1 MRSGPR
7 ARSAS
12 CPDLNYFQPS
22 SEVGPRANHS
32 RSFLPTKNPR
42 TFQRFAR
49 GLFGHIPTKKLDQ
62 VFTQGLGRQGSE
74 VTASISARQR
84 AWAARSLGQSG
95 GTSGFSMQGQ
105 SHGLQRSSSW
115 SVLCCAHHSLQ
126 AAQRWSSS
134 ASSAQVQAARSTR
147 IRLKAASA
155 ARAVG
160 ICRCTPGAP
169 RVEMRTLQ
177 LLVFS
182 YNRRT
187 EAAAT
192 CVFTELE

>member
-1 MRSGPR
+1 MRSGPC

-84 AWAARSLGQSG
+84 AWASGSLGQLG
-95 GTSGFSMQGQ
+95 FTSGFSTQGQ

-115 SVLCCAHHSLQ
+115 SVLCCTHHSLQ
-126 AAQRWSSS
+126 AAQRVS
-134 ASSAQVQAARSTR
+134 AKASGAQVHSFSNSR
-147 IRLKAASA
+147 IRLKAAMA
-155 ARAVG
+155 AGVNG
-160 ICRCTPGAP
+160 
-169 RVEMRTLQ
+169 
-177 LLVFS
+177 
-182 YNRRT
+182 
-187 EAAAT
+187 
-192 CVFTELE
+192 